1 MMIKMIHQYTTSEAK
16 KRLKDL
22 IKAALRGETIQIIKD
37 DQAGVELVPFERA
50 KARKFGIA
58 KGKLTIADDFNAPI
72 DDFEAPLKQAW

>member
-1 MMIKMIHQYTTSEAK
+1 MMRKMIHQYTTSEAK

-22 IKAALRGETIQIIKD
+22 IEAALRGETIQIIKD

-50 KARKFGIA
+50 EARKFGIA